1 MDYSFYI
8 NVSIIFF
15 RIELI
20 PGKKPVSAKER
31 QVPYAI
37 RNGVASEIRRMIQE
51 GILEKVVQVDWVSP
65 IVITKK
71 KNGISVLW

>member
-1 MDYSFYI
+1 MDPSFYI

-31 QVPYAI
+31 QVPYVM
-37 RNGVASEIRRMIQE
+37 RDGVASEIWRMIQE
-51 GILEKVVQVDWVSP
+51 SILEEAV
-65 IVITKK
+65 
-71 KNGISVLW
+71 